1 MISGRSLLLLWGL
14 LLSQSSISKTVTAD
28 HEYPLIQSI
37 AADLAYDEHNRLSQ
51 HHLVF
56 DATSD
61 SCQVMSS
68 NFRHVLDRDMDTADR
83 FRLVGVEGHALDRV
97 FGTYPKSEDLSCRA
111 ACVERGTERAYAGY
125 VMPDAVYNSHS
136 SKGNFA
142 DWFEENCRKIEV
154 CVLSYHSK
162 KNSVDVYWKRPDG
175 SLSLHKTIQYGEQH
189 TSCFKS
195 FLGHQF
201 VAKDSVTQEFIGDLT
216 VEYITVKAFGES
228 PPSST
233 RKDSHDFV
241 KEIEDTLRYE
251 WNRHKRISRT
261 FSPLGFKKGRLP
273 PDVFAS
279 MGAFYYNNAQSVV
292 REEWDN
298 KGVFVNWWETDV
310 LFVQIPW
317 ALKGIYQGRL
327 RAMVEEWAGEPVE
340 QTVMYGL
347 RMYTEGA
354 RLLSHVD
361 RHSTHAVSLIV
372 NVAQGNL
379 TDPWPV
385 EVQDHADRMHE
396 VLMEPGDVV
405 FYESAKCLHARNRPM
420 KGRNAYYVNLF
431 THYRPVN
438 DPEWFQKPNPKG
450 TPEPVLGTLPLREE
464 CQLVRKGLTATGPDS
479 HSVGY
484 VEGVECQNPLLG
496 PYISPALFQVS
507 GPEDMIEWW
516 RSTGEGY
523 QEPEIR
529 KGSTTETT
537 SSNEL

>member
-1 MISGRSLLLLWGL
+1 MFSGHPLLLLWGQL
-14 LLSQSSISKTVTAD
+14 LLWQLLVSKTFAAD
-28 HEYPLIQSI
+28 QYEYPLIQSMS
-37 AADLAYDEHNRLSQ
+37 ADLSYDENNRLSH

-61 SCQVMSS
+61 TCQSLSS
-68 NFRHVLDRDMDTADR
+68 NFRHVLERDMDIADR

-97 FGTYPKSEDLSCRA
+97 FGTYPKSDALSCRA
-111 ACVERGTERAYAGY
+111 ACVERGTERSYAGY
-125 VMPDAVYNSHS
+125 VMPDAVYDSVS
-136 SKGNFA
+136 TEEKFA
-142 DWFEENCRKIEV
+142 DWFQENCKRVEV
-154 CVLSYHSK
+154 CVLSYHS
-162 KNSVDVYWKRPDG
+162 NENPLDVFWKRKDG
-175 SLSLHKTIQYGEQH
+175 SLSLHKTIQYGERH

-201 VAKDSVTQEFIGDLT
+201 VAKDAVTQEFVGDLT
-216 VEYITVKAFGES
+216 VEYITVKAWGDS

-233 RKDSHDFV
+233 REEGHNFEQ
-241 KEIEDTLRYE
+241 EIEDTLRYE
-251 WNRHKRISRT
+251 WARHKRISRT

-279 MGAFYYNNAQSVV
+279 IGAFYYNNAQSVV
-292 REEWDN
+292 REEWDD

-317 ALKGIYQGRL
+317 ELKEIYQGRL
-327 RAMVEEWAGEPVE
+327 KAMVEEWAGEPVE

-347 RMYTEGA
+347 RMYREGA
-354 RLLSHVD
+354 RLLTHVD

-385 EVQDHADRMHE
+385 EVQDHANRMHE
-396 VLMEPGDVV
+396 VIMEPGDVV
-405 FYESAKCLHARNRPM
+405 YYESAKCLHARNRPM
-420 KGRNAYYVNLF
+420 KGPNAYYVNLF

-438 DPEWFQKPNPKG
+438 DPAWFNKPNPEG
-450 TPEPVLGTLPLREE
+450 TPEPVLGTKPLKEE
-464 CQLVRKGLTATGPDS
+464 CQLVRKGLTGTGPDG
-479 HSVGY
+479 HSLGY

-496 PYISPALFQVS
+496 PYISPTLFQAN
-507 GPEDMIEWW
+507 GPEDMIQWW
-516 RSTGEGY
+516 RSTANGY
-523 QEPEIR
+523 QGPEMSET
-529 KGSTTETT
+529 STAE